1 MIRKEK
7 VKVLQQR
14 ALDKLGLY
22 LTKQAYQAKTKA
34 FYQWR
39 ESINV
44 NNTYS
49 SGGNMTTMLNFGM
62 STIERKSK
70 SGLSKMQKKA
80 IRRMDEAVLT
90 QLSSFFTQW
99 KLKTLLLR
107 GTKQAQAQV
116 FASLNNS

>member
-1 MIRKEK
+1 
-7 VKVLQQR
+7 
-14 ALDKLGLY
+14 
-22 LTKQAYQAKTKA
+22 
-34 FYQWR
+34 
-39 ESINV
+39 
-44 NNTYS
+44 
-49 SGGNMTTMLNFGM
+49 MTTMLNFGM